1 MSRRIAIVAV
11 VFGASLLGIV
21 PNSGRVDLQA
31 ADLQGSWK
39 TLSLHRD
46 GKQVDRNGFYAGILI
61 YDNKIVFDNR
71 LAEALTLTYRTNS
84 AKTPKHLD
92 VFDERGTKL
101 LFKGIYELNDDVL
114 KFCYVPDDGPRPDAF
129 VTKPRDG
136 RDLFVLKRRD
146 PPKRENRVRQ
156 YRVRRKP

>member
-1 MSRRIAIVAV
+1 MSRQIAMVAIVL
-11 VFGASLLGIV
+11 GSSLQGIFSS
-21 PNSGRVDLQA
+21 SGRVDLQA

-61 YDNKIVFDNR
+61 DDNKIVFDHR
-71 LAEALTLTYRTNS
+71 LAKALTLTYRTKDT
-84 AKTPKHLD
+84 KTPKHLD
-92 VFDERGTKL
+92 VFDERVTKL

-114 KFCYVPDDGPRPDAF
+114 KFCYVSGDAPRPDAF

-136 RDLFVLKRRD
+136 RDLFVLKRRE
-146 PPKRENRVRQ
+146 PAKRTNRVRR